1 MKLFFNKRFLKD
13 LANIPKEYRVTIE
26 KFVFETLPNY
36 KSLSEYNKTEKIK
49 GFKNYYKIRFGDY
62 RVGLK
67 YENDTLTL
75 ERVLHRKEIYRFF
88 P

>member
-1 MKLFFNKRFLKD
+1 MKLLFNKRFLKD
-13 LANIPKEYRVTIE
+13 LADIPREYRITIE
-26 KFVFETLPNY
+26 KFIFETLPNY
-36 KSLSEYNKTEKIK
+36 KSLNECNKTEKMK

-67 YENDTLTL
+67 YEMDTVIL
-75 ERVLHRKEIYRFF
+75 ERVLHRREIYRFF